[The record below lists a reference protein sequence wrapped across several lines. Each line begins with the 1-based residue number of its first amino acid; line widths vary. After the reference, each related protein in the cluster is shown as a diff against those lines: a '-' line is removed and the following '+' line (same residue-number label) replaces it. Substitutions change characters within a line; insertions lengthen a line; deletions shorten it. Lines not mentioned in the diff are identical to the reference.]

1 MKQQRI
7 TDYRP
12 NYPKKIL
19 KGAAITT
26 AAVLALGASVACT
39 ELRTGGMPEPEPTEE
54 LQLDGYMMPEPEPTD
69 DLTLSGEVA
78 VDEPTEEPLIPDGDV
93 MVAPEE
99 P

>member
-1 MKQQRI
+1 MKQQKI

-26 AAVLALGASVACT
+26 AAILALGASVACT
-39 ELRTGGMPEPEPTEE
+39 EVRTGGVAVPNDDVDIDGYVAPEPDPTE
-54 LQLDGYMMPEPEPTD
+54 

-78 VDEPTEEPLIPDGDV
+78 IDDTPVQP
-93 MVAPEE
+93 
-99 P
+99 